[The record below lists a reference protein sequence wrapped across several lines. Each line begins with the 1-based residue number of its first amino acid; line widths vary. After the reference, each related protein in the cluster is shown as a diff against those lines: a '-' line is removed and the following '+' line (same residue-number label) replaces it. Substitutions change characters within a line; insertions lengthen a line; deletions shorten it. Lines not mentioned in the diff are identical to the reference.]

1 MSQYILAIDT
11 AREYG
16 SMALARG
23 EEIVEEVLIHA
34 PDGFA
39 QVLYGEL
46 AGLLARNG
54 VKLWEINCF
63 AAASGPGSFTGV
75 RIGLA
80 CVKGLA
86 EVMHKPAAAVSNLQ
100 ALAWFGTAPLRAVVT
115 DARRGE
121 VYGALY
127 DATGRL
133 VEPEMVAKVADWIKT
148 LPDVPLEFVA
158 QDFSPYDGAFQGTQ
172 VVAPPALAGAIARIT
187 LAILRRGAAQ
197 DPAALEAN
205 YVCRPDAEM
214 SL

>member
-1 MSQYILAIDT
+1 M
-11 AREYG
+11 
-16 SMALARG
+16 
-23 EEIVEEVLIHA
+23 LIHA

-54 VKLWEINCF
+54 LKLSEIDCF

-80 CVKGLA
+80 CVKGMA
-86 EVMHKPAAAVSNLQ
+86 EAMHKPAAAVSNLR

-127 DATGRL
+127 DGAGRL
-133 VEPEMVAKVADWIKT
+133 VEPEVVAKFAEWMKT
-148 LPDVPLEFVA
+148 LPDAPLEFIA
-158 QDFSPYDGAFQGTQ
+158 QDFSPYDGVLQGKR
-172 VVAPPALAGAIARIT
+172 VIAPPALAGAIAKIT
-187 LAILRRGAAQ
+187 LERLQRGAAQ
-197 DPAALEAN
+197 DPAELEAN
-205 YVCRPDAEM
+205 YVRRPDV
-214 SL
+214 L